1 MTRSLRRAFQLTA
14 IAAAIAVALFP
25 PGANAIERWYAR
37 GLYPELQAIVTSTS
51 NRVPVALFDVA
62 IAVVVVIALGTW
74 IHAIR
79 LARQKRSIAPIGR
92 GLVATMALAALI
104 YLWFLAAWGFNY
116 ARQPIESVMA
126 YDASRITPHHVR
138 ALAEYAIGQAN
149 RTHAAAH
156 AAGFPAIDDR
166 PQPLITAL
174 QDVERELGRPR
185 TTVVARPKQSILTP
199 FFRASTVSGMLAP
212 FFLETLLN
220 PDLTG
225 PERPYTLAHEW
236 AHLSGYA
243 PEDDASFV
251 GLLAALRA
259 GPAAEYSAW
268 LELAFTAVSQLQPVT
283 QRLVLENL
291 AEGPRIDQRA
301 IYERVTA
308 NRIERVD
315 RAAWAAYDQLL
326 RSQGVEEGVQ
336 SYSRVVELLLGT
348 DVLKVPSPRSQV
360 PGPKPQDESPKPQ
373 VPSPPASAEAPAGK
387 QDVKPSP

>member
-1 MTRSLRRAFQLTA
+1 MAVVRLTPKAATQLA
-14 IAAAIAVALFP
+14 LIFLAAVVAVFP
-25 PGANAIERWYAR
+25 PGAGAIERWYAK
-37 GLYPELQAIVTSTS
+37 GLYPQLQAFATSLS

-62 IAVVVVIALGTW
+62 LAVFAVISIVVW
-74 IHAIR
+74 IQSIR
-79 LARQKRSIAPIGR
+79 LGRKKRSIRPIGR
-92 GLVATMALAALI
+92 ALVTTLTLVALI
-104 YLWFLAAWGFNY
+104 YLWFLTAWGLNY
-116 ARQPIESVMA
+116 ARQPIESAIA
-126 YDASRITPHHVR
+126 YDAARVHPQAVR
-138 ALAEYAIGQAN
+138 ALAEYAIAQAN

-156 AAGFPAIDDR
+156 AAGFPAIDEMPR
-166 PQPLITAL
+166 PLIAAL
-174 QDVERELGRPR
+174 QEVERELGRPR
-185 TTVVARPKQSILTP
+185 TTVVARPKRSILTP

-268 LELAFTAVSQLQPVT
+268 LELALTAVPQLQPVT
-283 QRLVLENL
+283 QTLVLEHL
-291 AEGPRIDQRA
+291 AEGPRRDQRA
-301 IYERVTA
+301 IYQRVMA
-308 NRIERVD
+308 GRIERVD
-315 RAAWAAYDQLL
+315 RAAWATYDQLL

-348 DVLKVPSPRSQV
+348 NVLKI
-360 PGPKPQDESPKPQ
+360 DEDQNP
-373 VPSPPASAEAPAGK
+373 VR
-387 QDVKPSP
+387 